1 MDENKDT
8 SPLNENVYEPETTP
22 AIVTES
28 GRFAFLKTLPSK
40 LFKKPSKKHLIA
52 VTGISLA
59 IFALGFGA
67 LTLFGPEAPEPNP
80 VPTVT
85 SNYVPPTPE
94 PVKFYSPLTGLETTE
109 EFSKRA
115 VTGIMIENSVDARP
129 QSGLVDAG
137 VVFEAIAEGGITRF
151 LALFQEAQ
159 PDYIGPI
166 RSARPYYV
174 RWAAGFDAGYV
185 HSGGS
190 GEALGL
196 IGSLGVKDMDHGT
209 YGSRFFDR
217 VSSRYAPHNVYTSM
231 ARLDQLRA
239 EKGYTTS
246 SFTSFTRI
254 TEENK
259 ADSVGTPANNISFD
273 ISSALYDT
281 SYSYDSTAKVYK
293 RSLAGAAHNDE
304 KTGKQISPKV
314 VVALYAAYSIHPD
327 GVHSVYQ
334 NIGSGKAQFFQD
346 GTMVEGT
353 WEKPSDKASLV
364 FKTKAGNPMPLEPGQ
379 AWITAIQEGRV
390 TYSP

>member
-1 MDENKDT
+1 MDKNKDKPFGDVVPDPT
-8 SPLNENVYEPETTP
+8 TEPV
-22 AIVTES
+22 IVTKS
-28 GRFAFLKTLPSK
+28 HRFASIHTFLRQFLK
-40 LFKKPSKKHLIA
+40 KPTKKHVIA
-52 VTGISLA
+52 VSGISLA
-59 IFALGFGA
+59 VLAIGLGV
-67 LTLFGPEAPEPNP
+67 LRLFGPKPAKPNP
-80 VPTVT
+80 VPEIT
-85 SNYVPPTPE
+85 SNYVPPVAE

-109 EFSKRA
+109 ELSKRA

-174 RWAAGFDAGYV
+174 RWVSGFDAGYV

-190 GEALGL
+190 GEALSL
-196 IGSLGVKDMDHGT
+196 IGALGVKDMDHGK

-239 EKGYTTS
+239 ENGFNESK
-246 SFTSFTRI
+246 FTAFERLNDT
-254 TEENK
+254 NK
-259 ADSVGTPANNISFD
+259 AEATGTPATSISFD

-281 SYSYDSTAKVYK
+281 SYRYDADAKVYK
-293 RSLAGAAHNDE
+293 RNLAGAAHNDE
-304 KTGKQISPKV
+304 RTGKQISPKV
-314 VVALYAAYSIHPD
+314 VVALYVPYSIHPD

-334 NIGSGKAQFFQD
+334 NVGTGKAQFFQD
-346 GTMVEGT
+346 GVMTEGS
-353 WEKPSDKASLV
+353 WEKPSDTASLV
-364 FKTKAGNPMPLEPGQ
+364 FKTASGTPMPLEPGQ
-379 AWITAIQEGRV
+379 VWITAIQEGRV
-390 TYSP
+390 TYTP

>member
-1 MDENKDT
+1 MNENKDEQLGEVVE
-8 SPLNENVYEPETTP
+8 SPMGTP
-22 AIVTES
+22 VIVT
-28 GRFAFLKTLPSK
+28 GGNRFTFLKNLPK
-40 LFKKPSKKHLIA
+40 RFLKRPTKKHLIA

-59 IFALGFGA
+59 FLAIGIGA

-85 SNYVPPTPE
+85 SNYVPPAPE
-94 PVKFYSPLTGLETTE
+94 PVKFYSPLTGIETSE
-109 EFSKRA
+109 DLSKRA
-115 VTGIMIENSVDARP
+115 VTGVMIENSVDARP
-129 QSGLVDAG
+129 QSALVDAG

-174 RWAAGFDAGYV
+174 RWAAGFDAAYV

-190 GEALGL
+190 GEALSL
-196 IGSLGVKDMDHGT
+196 IGSLGVKDMDHGK

-239 EKGYTTS
+239 ENGYNES
-246 SFTSFTRI
+246 KFTPFTRI
-254 TEENK
+254 NDTNK
-259 ADSVGTPANNISFD
+259 ANAAGSPATTISFD

-281 SYSYDSTAKVYK
+281 SYRYDAEAKVYK
-293 RSLAGAAHNDE
+293 RTLAGAAHNDE

-314 VVALYAAYSIHPD
+314 VVALYAAYSIHAD

-346 GTMVEGT
+346 GTVVEGT

-364 FKTKAGNPMPLEPGQ
+364 FKTASGAEMPLEPGQ
-379 AWITAIQEGRV
+379 VWITAIQEGRV